1 MLRACTLQN
10 GAVAVVFYFLS
21 VIISLSIANIDDKIN
36 LSQDA
41 DRLLTLWDND
51 QVSRIFY
58 CSNTFF
64 LAKRVV
70 VNSIKYNLNNIQI
83 TFITWQTSKST
94 SFNAHLRSFC
104 RPCRGFKSAKV
115 EIEPMKS
122 ESITVHSI
130 VMNVKFV
137 IFCSTV
143 LERHDVFSCVTSSL
157 NK

>member
-51 QVSRIFY
+51 QVSRISY
-58 CSNTFF
+58 GSRKTFF

-70 VNSIKYNLNNIQI
+70 PNSIK
-83 TFITWQTSKST
+83 
-94 SFNAHLRSFC
+94 
-104 RPCRGFKSAKV
+104 
-115 EIEPMKS
+115 
-122 ESITVHSI
+122 
-130 VMNVKFV
+130 
-137 IFCSTV
+137 
-143 LERHDVFSCVTSSL
+143 
-157 NK
+157 